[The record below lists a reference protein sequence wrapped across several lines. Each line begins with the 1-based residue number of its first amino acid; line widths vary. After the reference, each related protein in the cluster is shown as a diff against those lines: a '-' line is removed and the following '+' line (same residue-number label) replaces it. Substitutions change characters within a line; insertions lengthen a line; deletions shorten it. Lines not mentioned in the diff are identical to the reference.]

1 VSIQKQKFLPIL
13 LLLMNSFVIYLN
25 AQEDLPKAGRYAVVP
40 DQSRIEI
47 KAGTSGMLG
56 FMGHGHTIAPK
67 VFSGELDLKPQETIP
82 AVVSI
87 RIDATS
93 LHETADFKPEDKNK
107 IETQMHGEVLE
118 TTKYPEISFQSTSV
132 QYSKSPG
139 HVFDAQI
146 EGDLALHGVTR
157 KITVPA
163 RIIDDGTNLRVTG
176 EFEIN
181 RQDHKIET
189 KSAGGGTVKVSKKL
203 EVSFNL
209 VLKLQ

>member
-1 VSIQKQKFLPIL
+1 
-13 LLLMNSFVIYLN
+13 
-25 AQEDLPKAGRYAVVP
+25 
-40 DQSRIEI
+40 
-47 KAGTSGMLG
+47 
-56 FMGHGHTIAPK
+56 
-67 VFSGELDLKPQETIP
+67 
-82 AVVSI
+82 
-87 RIDATS
+87 
-93 LHETADFKPEDKNK
+93 
-107 IETQMHGEVLE
+107 
-118 TTKYPEISFQSTSV
+118 
-132 QYSKSPG
+132 
-139 HVFDAQI
+139 
-146 EGDLALHGVTR
+146 LHGVTR